1 MSISRASGTVKRG
14 QPAVFTVHVWVN
26 DWSPAGKVTVSLSTV
41 TAGQQAKFTTVGCHK
56 HSSCTIATPGK
67 KPAALSA
74 QVTAKQAAK
83 TVTIKA
89 VGKATAGKL
98 AQPLAVSESVRFAV
112 PAPTA
117 AASPEPTEP
126 TLGAI
131 DPVGAIEPGPIPTLN
146 LSSTKLMSPGNAAGL
161 FPTIAPSPGASR
173 SPAVA
178 VTQPTKRNTAPVA
191 AASPVSLG
199 TPVFTAQVAGL
210 IALGLAIMLTVT
222 RLSVRKRSKPKPRS

>member
-161 FPTIAPSPGASR
+161 FPTIAPSA
-173 SPAVA
+173 A
-178 VTQPTKRNTAPVA
+178 PTTAPTAPPNPSRTQTDQAVQVL
-191 AASPVSLG
+191 PLG
-199 TPVFTAQVAGL
+199 MSTVTAQVIG
-210 IALGLAIMLTVT
+210 IAALALAVVLAVLTKLLPRRRT
-222 RLSVRKRSKPKPRS
+222 SK